1 MTCDVSIWEAE
12 GGGGRGMGEGMGE
25 GMEGGGVLE

>member
-12 GGGGRGMGEGMGE
+12 GGGGRGRGEGMGE